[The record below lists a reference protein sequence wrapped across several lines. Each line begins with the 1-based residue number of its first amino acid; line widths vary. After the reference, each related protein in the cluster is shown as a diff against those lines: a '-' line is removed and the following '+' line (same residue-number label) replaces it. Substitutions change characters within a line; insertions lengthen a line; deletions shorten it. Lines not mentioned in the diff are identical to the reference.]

1 MMLYWTIVSS
11 VMDTVPMDT
20 VTPDLEVLSKNLHAS
35 LDPSLSND
43 ERAIVYQVSTGHAH
57 LTQTYN

>member
-1 MMLYWTIVSS
+1 
-11 VMDTVPMDT
+11 MDT

-57 LTQTYN
+57 LTQTVIIERNIQY